1 MQRRAPLNAL
11 IECRGLPPNADQGR
25 QAQTLA
31 ALLLVLLVAGTVGLV
46 SQLLYGVGIS
56 NLDPALVLGVPM
68 LLIPYLGVR
77 LSYVRSAAW
86 LTILILTLI
95 PTWALLSG
103 GSPQS
108 AAYYILPIMLASIVL
123 PATAVAWLT
132 PLLLACI
139 VVANRTLMV
148 RTGPIPVLIELSA
161 LALVVG
167 VLALIG
173 VQYHK
178 RTAQAGRAVLAES
191 ERNFRALAEN
201 ASDGIFVIRD
211 GIIVFVNHRALKFS
225 GYKADEVLNTPMTR
239 YVHPGYLALVE
250 ERYRRRLAG
259 EEVPSRYELCVVGR
273 NGEQLPVEVTASM
286 TTWHGKAADLVSMRD
301 IRERIRAEAQMRKL
315 SGALQQAAD
324 AVMITDRNGIIEYV
338 NPAFERITGFTRDQ
352 VIGLTPAIVKSERQ
366 GERFYSQ
373 MWDCIN
379 RGDVFTDVFINRRKD
394 GSLYYEEKSITP
406 LKNEQGL
413 ITHFIATGKDITE
426 RMRTQERLEHLAH
439 HDSLTGLPNRVLFL
453 DRLKQSLARA
463 RWSHHVVALMFIDLD
478 RFKGVNDTLGHD
490 AGDELLRVLSGRLKH
505 SLRERDT
512 VARLGGDEFAVLLDD
527 LETEGEAADLADKLL
542 ASFREPFLIL
552 QRELFV
558 TASIGISLFPDDGET
573 VGTLLKNADI
583 AMYKAKDLGKNTY
596 QFYAADMS
604 TRAFER
610 LTLET
615 SLRRALARKQFELYY
630 QPQVDLETGH
640 VIGFEALLRWNHPD
654 MGLVSPTEFVGLLED
669 TSLILPVG
677 RWVLRDACTQAQAW
691 RAEMPEHWWVTVN
704 VSGLQLGGGETFL
717 NTVNEVLAETGLDPE
732 RLELEITESVLMHDT
747 DRALKTLEALNDH
760 GVRLAVDDFG
770 TGYSSLAYLKRFA
783 IDTLKIDRTFVR
795 DVPDDADDR
804 AIVRS
809 VIALAHSLN
818 LSVVAEGVETERQ
831 IDFLRHQ
838 GCEAA
843 QGYLISAPLPATAVP
858 EFVRRWHDAGVR
870 RA

>member
-1 MQRRAPLNAL
+1 MPRRASLNVL
-11 IECRGLPPNADQGR
+11 IKCRSLPPDTDQGR

-31 ALLLVLLVAGTVGLV
+31 ALLLVLFAAGAVGLAL
-46 SQLLYGVGIS
+46 QLLYGVGIS
-56 NLDPALVLGVPM
+56 NLDPALVHGV
-68 LLIPYLGVR
+68 LLLLLPYAWVR
-77 LSYVRSAAW
+77 FGYVRSAAW
-86 LTILILTLI
+86 LTILMLTLI
-95 PTWALLSG
+95 PTWSLLTG
-103 GSPQS
+103 GSAQS
-108 AAYYILPIMLASIVL
+108 AAYYILPIVLAPILL
-123 PATAVAWLT
+123 PATAVAWIT
-132 PLLLACI
+132 PLLLICI
-139 VVANRTLMV
+139 VVANRALMV
-148 RTGPIPVLIELSA
+148 HTGLMPALIELSA
-161 LALVVG
+161 LVFVVG
-167 VLALIG
+167 VLVLIG
-173 VQYHK
+173 VHYHI
-178 RTAQAGRAVLAES
+178 RSAQAGRAVLAES

-211 GIIVFVNHRALKFS
+211 GTIVFVNHRALKFS
-225 GYKADEVLNTPMTR
+225 GYKADEVLNTPMIR
-239 YVHPGYLALVE
+239 YVHPDYLALVE

-273 NGEQLPVEVTASM
+273 NGERLPVEVTASM
-286 TTWHGKAADLVSMRD
+286 TTWHGNAADLVSMRD
-301 IRERIRAEAQMRKL
+301 IRDRILAEAQMRKL

-324 AVMITDRNGIIEYV
+324 AVTITDRNGVIEYV
-338 NPAFERITGFTRDQ
+338 NPAFENITGFARDQ
-352 VIGLTPAIVKSERQ
+352 VIGLTPAIVKSGRQ
-366 GERFYSQ
+366 GEQFYRQ
-373 MWDCIN
+373 LWECIS

-394 GSLYYEEKSITP
+394 GSLYYEEKCITP

-413 ITHFIATGKDITE
+413 ITHFIATGKDISE
-426 RMRTQERLEHLAH
+426 RIRTQERLEHLAH

-490 AGDELLRVLSGRLKH
+490 AGDELLRELSGRLEH
-505 SLRERDT
+505 TLRERDT
-512 VARLGGDEFAVLLDD
+512 LARLGGDEFAVLLDD
-527 LETEGEAADLADKLL
+527 LATEGEVADLADKLL
-542 ASFREPFLIL
+542 AGFREPFLIRR
-552 QRELFV
+552 RELFV
-558 TASIGISLFPDDGET
+558 TASIGISLFPADGET

-596 QFYAADMS
+596 QFYAAEMS

-669 TSLILPVG
+669 TRLILPVG
-677 RWVLRDACTQAQAW
+677 HWVLEDACVQAHAW
-691 RAEMPEHWWVTVN
+691 CAQMPEHWWVTVN

-717 NTVNEVLAETGLDPE
+717 ETVNEVLAETGLDPE

-747 DRALKTLEALNDH
+747 DRALQTLEALNQH
-760 GVRLAVDDFG
+760 GVRLAIDDFG

-809 VIALAHSLN
+809 IIALAHSLN
-818 LSVVAEGVETERQ
+818 LSVVAEGVESERQ
-831 IDFLRHQ
+831 LDFLRHQ

-843 QGYLISAPLPATAVP
+843 QGYLISAPLPAAAVP
-858 EFVRRWHDAGVR
+858 AFVRRWHDASAR